1 VIGIGYTPPEA
12 IIPFLVPLMLTAS
25 SALMA
30 FAWLGHIRFRN
41 RSYLAALLFSWI
53 LVLPEYILNVV
64 AIRWG
69 HGTFTGGAMAAFN
82 LTAGVLCVALVAQ
95 MFLGE
100 KISKRRW
107 LGFAVL
113 AFAAVLVIYD

>member
-1 VIGIGYTPPEA
+1 MIGVGYTPPEW
-12 IIPFLVPLMLTAS
+12 IIPVLVPLMLTAS

-41 RSYLAALLFSWI
+41 RSYTTALLFSWF
-53 LVLPEYILNVV
+53 LVLPEYVLNVV

-69 HGTFTGGAMAAFN
+69 HGTYTGGAMAAFN
-82 LTAGVLCVALVAQ
+82 LTAGVLGVALVARV
-95 MFLGE
+95 FLGE
-100 KISKRRW
+100 EISARRW
-107 LGFAVL
+107 LGFVVL